1 MIVNGLL
8 CYAIHHLDS
17 GANFDIEH
25 YLFKFY
31 KRADIIAAK
40 KVLWNACKDDLGK
53 YDNRKNSEARAA
65 TEAHI
70 QDIMKALKKLDGL
83 NKTPEVYVKDLDSV
97 PDRQPTDLNYAM
109 LVQRVADLMKYKVE
123 TNDMLARMTS
133 DILELQEAKRTTDTG
148 TNQPLTVTNAEQVTN
163 EQILAQ
169 LIEATNDEDTDVAT
183 NESSSDSLTP
193 EQQPSSP
200 TQQLL
205 TQ

>member
-53 YDNRKNSEARAA
+53 YDNRKNSELRAA

-70 QDIMKALKKLDGL
+70 
-83 NKTPEVYVKDLDSV
+83 
-97 PDRQPTDLNYAM
+97 
-109 LVQRVADLMKYKVE
+109 
-123 TNDMLARMTS
+123 
-133 DILELQEAKRTTDTG
+133 DTRH
-148 TNQPLTVTNAEQVTN
+148 
-163 EQILAQ
+163 
-169 LIEATNDEDTDVAT
+169 
-183 NESSSDSLTP
+183 NESFKKVGWS
-193 EQQPSSP
+193 Q
-200 TQQLL
+200 
-205 TQ
+205 